1 MSSEVLQPGA
11 RTPCGSSGNSGVAV
25 QMLHEQHPNPPMPAD
40 HRGVRTILVRGGTPQ
55 HTPYPAKGPVLP
67 RGPGRSPGR
76 KFWPLNVIYTQK
88 TRAPLTY
95 STLLESSRRDLRD
108 SGHTRGC
115 EMGQKDG
122 PGRAGTGSVSKR

>member
-1 MSSEVLQPGA
+1 MAPDTITPPAEVLQSFELKLDNKELRGQLYPVED
-11 RTPCGSSGNSGVAV
+11 S
-25 QMLHEQHPNPPMPAD
+25 
-40 HRGVRTILVRGGTPQ
+40 RGVVHKPIHLHCGTPQ

-76 KFWPLNVIYTQK
+76 KFWPLNVICTQK

-108 SGHTRGC
+108 SGAHTGL
-115 EMGQKDG
+115 
-122 PGRAGTGSVSKR
+122 